1 MVIEEILPEG
11 QEIYERITMKAI
23 ILAAGSGTRV
33 LPLTHLRPKPLFPVY
48 TVPLL
53 GIIINQLR
61 ETGSKDIVINTHHL
75 SPQVDSYVQENTPS
89 GTTIT
94 LSHEPELLGT
104 GGAIKKVEE
113 FWDDQPFMVI
123 NGDIIHTIDLNAAYQ
138 HHSKSENTA
147 TLILHHYPRYNQVEI
162 DQEGTIVGIR
172 EKRVKETSSP
182 SRQLAFTGIHIISP
196 RLLREI
202 PPDCYIDII
211 SIYLKLIAHGMKVG
225 GYQVKDHYW
234 LDIGTPSDYH
244 CIHQDIHQKKVKF
257 NHPLP
262 ETPSSFIGKNSIFDG
277 YVCIGKN
284 TTVGKNCKIKD
295 SILWDEVEIQDNL
308 TIEKCII
315 GDDVKVKQSI
325 KNQVIVS

>member
-1 MVIEEILPEG
+1 M
-11 QEIYERITMKAI
+11 
-23 ILAAGSGTRV
+23 ILAAGSGTRL

-53 GIIINQLR
+53 GLITNQLR
-61 ETGSKDIVINTHHL
+61 ETNIKDIIINTHHL
-75 SPQVDSYVQENTPS
+75 SQKVDSYIQENTPS

-113 FWDDQPFMVI
+113 FWDDQPFIVI
-123 NGDIIHTIDLNAAYQ
+123 NGDIIHTIDLHLAYQ
-138 HHSKSENTA
+138 HHIKSESTA
-147 TLILHHYPRYNQVEI
+147 TLILHYYPRYNLVEI

-182 SRQLAFTGIHIISP
+182 TRQLAFTGIHIISP

-202 PPDCYIDII
+202 PPACHADII
-211 SIYLKLIAHGMKVG
+211 SIYLKLISRGMKVG
-225 GYQVKDHYW
+225 GYQTEDHYW

-244 CIHQDIHQKKVKF
+244 RIHQDIHQKKVKL
-257 NHPLP
+257 NHPFP
-262 ETPSSFIGKNSIFDG
+262 EAVSSSIGKNSVLDG
-277 YVCIGKN
+277 YVCMGEN
-284 TTVGKNCKIKD
+284 TTVGKNCMLRN
-295 SILWDEVEIQDNL
+295 SILWDGVEIQDNL
-308 TIEKCII
+308 TIEGCII

-325 KNQVIVS
+325 KNQVVVS